1 MKKERTFHQESKKAF
16 TSLQFDES
24 KEQTTLCTVYGEF
37 AALEQRN

>member
-24 KEQTTLCTVYGEF
+24 EKQTTLCTVYVAQGREI
-37 AALEQRN
+37 QHN